1 MNGWLWQ
8 PHVALLFGGT
18 VVSLLA
24 SWLAWIRRR
33 NPVARYLIRLVLASC
48 LWIFGS
54 FVEAGVTALDA
65 KLFWTQIQYSGLVTV
80 PPYLLLFILS
90 YTRREYLIT
99 NTLRWVLAVITI
111 GIALAVFTN
120 HWHLNFY
127 TGYAF
132 NPQIPNVLIYYHGP
146 LYYLSQV
153 FFYTQIGAGLL
164 ILANDTISARPPYR
178 RQLIYLQLAI
188 VLPAAVGIFYTLRM
202 TPLDGLD
209 WTPLTAVASSLIL
222 IWSLYRFQLLTVVPV
237 AYEAVFANVGKA
249 IFVLNQEDR
258 ILDLNP
264 AAERLSGFSVQQLV
278 GRSWSE
284 IRHHLSADALPTEIG
299 AATAQQPLSVAEVR
313 IGPAQST
320 RYFEVTTFPFV
331 DPVLRMNGRLVVFQ
345 DITARKQVE
354 AELREL
360 NAHLEQKVLEQTA
373 DLRAAQDQLARRL
386 SEQSRKLAGLYDVI
400 LLSGDLQRD
409 GEQLLDHALAKVRSI
424 IDSDQLIF
432 LSFGDT
438 LLRPRAVCSRD
449 GLAPL
454 TLPELPL
461 DWFSKAVQVRVIND
475 LPADAGVPAA
485 LAASGYRTCMVRWL
499 SSSEGISG
507 ALLTL
512 WQQNQP
518 ISIEDVELFNA
529 LTDEL
534 SLMLE
539 IEHRRREATR
549 YAVIEER
556 HRLARDLHD
565 SITQSLH
572 SLMLTAENAR
582 SVAHSDPQRLEQF
595 LLHLLGSARHALTE
609 TRLLLFELRPQ
620 GALQQGLPDLLQV
633 RLESVE
639 RRVGIDT
646 TLSIVGETPWP
657 TDWERNLYA
666 LALEALNNSLK
677 HAQASEVGVVITS
690 TPDRFALR
698 ISDNGRGFVP
708 SRSSRGGMG
717 MNTMADRARQLGGI
731 LSIESVPG
739 YGTHVELV
747 VHRSVGATEL
757 SPAATSSVA

>member
-1 MNGWLWQ
+1 MSSWLWQ
-8 PHVALLFGGT
+8 PHVVLLFIGTIIALLG
-18 VVSLLA
+18 A
-24 SWLAWIRRR
+24 WMSWLRRN
-33 NPVARYLIRLVLASC
+33 NPVARYLIRLLLASSI
-48 LWIFGS
+48 WIFGS
-54 FVEAGVTALDA
+54 FFEAGVTDVGT
-65 KLFWTQIQYSGLVTV
+65 KLFWTQVQYAGLVTV
-80 PPYLLLFILS
+80 PPYMLLFILS

-99 NTLRWVLAVITI
+99 VTLRWVLAIAAI
-111 GIALAVFTN
+111 GIMLMIISN
-120 HWHLNFY
+120 PWHLSFY
-127 TGYAF
+127 TGFAL
-132 NPQIPNVLIYYHGP
+132 NPAVTNVLIYYHGP

-164 ILANDTISARPPYR
+164 ILFNDMVFARMPYR
-178 RQLIYLQLAI
+178 IQLINLQLAI
-188 VLPAAVGIFYTLRM
+188 VLPSAVGIFYTLRM
-202 TPLDGLD
+202 TPLAGFD
-209 WTPLTAVASSLIL
+209 WTPFAAVISSLLL
-222 IWSLYRFQLLTVVPV
+222 IWNLYRFQLLTVVPV

-249 IFVLNQEDR
+249 IFVLNQADR
-258 ILDLNP
+258 ILDINP
-264 AAERLSGFSVQQLV
+264 AAERLIGQPVQQLI
-278 GRSWSE
+278 GRDWAE
-284 IRHHLSADALPTEIG
+284 ISRHLAADLPLPERTGGVSPIEICIG
-299 AATAQQPLSVAEVR
+299 TAPS
-313 IGPAQST
+313 I
-320 RYFEVTTFPFV
+320 RYFDMTTFPFV
-331 DPVLRMNGRLVVFQ
+331 DPALQLNGRLVVFQ
-345 DITARKQVE
+345 DITARKRIE

-373 DLRAAQDQLARRL
+373 DLRTVQDQLARRL

-409 GEQLLDHALAKVRSI
+409 GEQLLDHAVAKLRSI

-432 LSFGDT
+432 LTLDDT
-438 LLRPRAVCSRD
+438 VLRPRARSCRD
-449 GLAPL
+449 GIPAL

-461 DWFSKAVQVRVIND
+461 DWFSKAVQVRVIEH
-475 LPADAGVPAA
+475 LPADAEAPAA

-512 WQQNQP
+512 WQQDQSV
-518 ISIEDVELFNA
+518 SIEDIELFNA

-620 GALQQGLPDLLQV
+620 GSQQQSLLDLLQV

-639 RRVGIDT
+639 RRVGIET
-646 TLSIVGETPWP
+646 TMAIVGDRPWP
-657 TDWERNLYA
+657 IEWERDLYP

-677 HAQASEVGVVITS
+677 HAQASEVSLLITS
-690 TPDRFALR
+690 SPDHFSLR

-717 MNTMADRARQLGGI
+717 MDTMTDRARKLGGT
-731 LSIESVPG
+731 LNVESLPG
-739 YGTHVELV
+739 YGTHVELIIR
-747 VHRSVGATEL
+747 RSVDTADQ
-757 SPAATSSVA
+757 SAAAASSAD